1 MAPSVR
7 RVQTGENPDGSP
19 IEDVQFGAEVDGV
32 FVPFVTK
39 TAGYIDALVA
49 RGRTEQEAQREADEK
64 ASPSGDEPQDEP
76 QA

>member
-1 MAPSVR
+1 MSASVR

-49 RGRTEQEAQREADEK
+49 RGRTEQEAARANEPQ
-64 ASPSGDEPQDEP
+64 ASPSTDETPDDS